1 MTTETRRA
9 TVDDCA
15 LSVPR
20 LYDDDRARRACDVF
34 GFAPGGSVQMAG
46 DVNVVWGYP
55 GRTVA
60 WHRHTHQTDH
70 WFVIKGY
77 IKVGLMDDDR
87 NVRWVYLWRERPQA
101 AEHSSR
107 SVARLHGAGR
117 DGDGEDV
124 LHHLQVKPGEPGRRA
139 NDNRGSWR
147 RLVRAGQVGG
157 RSKLSRCRP
166 EGHDHDAELEPKVHT
181 LEWLESLSRLD
192 YPNFDVLVVDNGST
206 DGSVKSIR
214 AKFPDV
220 KIVENGENLGYAR
233 GFNVGMTHAFGDGAD
248 WVLIMN
254 NDTIIDPEGVRALVD
269 VGESDDPPGSCP
281 ARYSTTGV
289 RRRSRPSA
297 RSLIRG
303 W

>member
-1 MTTETRRA
+1 MPDPKVTITT
-9 TVDDCA
+9 
-15 LSVPR
+15 LS
-20 LYDDDRARRACDVF
+20 
-34 GFAPGGSVQMAG
+34 
-46 DVNVVWGYP
+46 W
-55 GRTVA
+55 
-60 WHRHTHQTDH
+60 
-70 WFVIKGY
+70 
-77 IKVGLMDDDR
+77 
-87 NVRWVYLWRERPQA
+87 
-101 AEHSSR
+101 
-107 SVARLHGAGR
+107 
-117 DGDGEDV
+117 
-124 LHHLQVKPGEPGRRA
+124 
-139 NDNRGSWR
+139 NR
-147 RLVRAGQVGG
+147 
-157 RSKLSRCRP
+157 
-166 EGHDHDAELEPKVHT
+166 KVHT

-206 DGSVKSIR
+206 DGSVESIR

-254 NDTIIDPEGVRALVD
+254 NDAVIIPKAYARSSTSARATIA
-269 VGESDDPPGSCP
+269 SGSCP